1 MLPEVDRFGK
11 WLRRKNPPATTHRH
25 YANDLKLFFAWAGK
39 PPGAITLL
47 DMDAYIEHCQGLGH
61 AVATI
66 NRRLA
71 ALSSFYQFLALEAD
85 DAPPNPILPRRHFIR
100 QGTPA
105 APLTSRTT
113 TWTGCSPS
121 SRLPATGP
129 CSC

>member
-1 MLPEVDRFGK
+1 MVPEVDRFGK
-11 WLRRKNPPATTHRH
+11 WLRRKNPQATTQVH
-25 YANDLKLFFAWAGK
+25 YLSDLKLFFAWAGK

-47 DMDAYIEHCQGLGH
+47 EVDAYIEHCQGLGH
-61 AVATI
+61 AVATV

-100 QGTPA
+100 QGRRLPRDVQDDD
-105 APLTSRTT
+105 LDRL
-113 TWTGCSPS
+113 SPS